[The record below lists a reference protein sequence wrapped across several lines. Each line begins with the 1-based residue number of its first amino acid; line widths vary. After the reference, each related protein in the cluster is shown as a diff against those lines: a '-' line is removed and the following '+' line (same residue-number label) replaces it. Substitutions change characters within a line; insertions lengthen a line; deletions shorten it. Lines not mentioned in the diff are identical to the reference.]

1 MREVK
6 SIKLSIICGAVLGTA
21 IVCSTALAQ
30 LAGPT
35 QNAIVG
41 PLPPPPIPPDEV
53 RLTPVEKLG
62 KFMLYD
68 HTLSNPTGYACA
80 TCHVLQTGFTGP
92 DSLVNLFGGQQP
104 GVVPGRFGARK
115 PQMYAY
121 AAFSPVGP
129 FFDADLA
136 VWIGGDF
143 WDGRVPDLSGQA
155 KQPPLNPNE
164 MNNTPVGPF
173 PPVQGGFSPLLA
185 EKLKDRPYT
194 PLFLRVFGRD
204 AFAKFPPQQIYE
216 LFALATAAYEP
227 SGEVNA
233 FSSKYDASKFGTP
246 AKNLYTLTASE
257 ERGRQLYFGQAQCS
271 VDSSRRRVTATRTN
285 DRPQIL

>member
-6 SIKLSIICGAVLGTA
+6 SNKLSIICGAILGTS

-35 QNAIVG
+35 QNAIAG
-41 PLPPPPIPPDEV
+41 PLPPPPIPPDLIK
-53 RLTPVEKLG
+53 LTPVEKLG

-68 HTLSNPTGYACA
+68 HTLSNPSGYACA

-92 DSLVNLFGGQQP
+92 DSTVNLFGGQQP

-129 FFDADLA
+129 FFDAA
-136 VWIGGDF
+136 AEVWIGGDF

-173 PPVQGGFSPLLA
+173 PPFREGFHRFS
-185 EKLKDRPYT
+185 
-194 PLFLRVFGRD
+194 LR
-204 AFAKFPPQQIYE
+204 
-216 LFALATAAYEP
+216 
-227 SGEVNA
+227 
-233 FSSKYDASKFGTP
+233 
-246 AKNLYTLTASE
+246 
-257 ERGRQLYFGQAQCS
+257 
-271 VDSSRRRVTATRTN
+271 SSRTGPILISFCRCLVRTPSRTFRHSRSTN
-285 DRPQIL
+285 FSLWQPPRTSPRER